1 MAAFSDL
8 QAFPS
13 KEGSHLG
20 HMILETRKF
29 YQHLVHYRIS
39 MIKLAID
46 IKVTEIEGT
55 PFVEKFPSF
64 AVVASNLWV
73 NLSTSV

>member
-1 MAAFSDL
+1 
-8 QAFPS
+8 
-13 KEGSHLG
+13 
-20 HMILETRKF
+20 
-29 YQHLVHYRIS
+29 

-64 AVVASNLWV
+64 AVVASNLLV

>member
-1 MAAFSDL
+1 
-8 QAFPS
+8 
-13 KEGSHLG
+13 
-20 HMILETRKF
+20 
-29 YQHLVHYRIS
+29 

-55 PFVEKFPSF
+55 PFVEKFPSL

-73 NLSTSV
+73 NLSTSA